1 MEEENENAFKHQ
13 FGKELVARIAS
24 SIGKVYENFD
34 RRQFLSL
41 ASSLKPLEMKA
52 RVRFLRDEISKL
64 LPSHFPEALQIL
76 MNSVKSGKLEG
87 FDLWIYT
94 EFIQTHGLAHREE
107 SLEALKV
114 LTTLFTSEWAVR
126 PFLRQFP
133 EHTLAFLLACA
144 AHEDEKVRRWASEGS
159 RPRLPWGER
168 LHHFIQTP
176 DATLPI
182 LESLKH
188 DEAPFV
194 RTSVANHLN
203 DIAKDNPHFVLT
215 VLKKWKKEVSEKDEP
230 KLDWITKRALRT
242 LIKNGNPAALG
253 LIGVDASA
261 KISVSKFFITPKG
274 ISLGDRMTFGATIK
288 SLSKSPQKL
297 VIDYVLHLVKSHG
310 GTAPKV
316 FKCKVVNL
324 EPGESLDFEKTHHLK
339 KVTTRTYYP
348 GINALELQINGKSHG
363 KKSWVLH

>member
-1 MEEENENAFKHQ
+1 MAEENENAFKHQ

-24 SIGKVYENFD
+24 SIGEVYRAFD
-34 RRQFLSL
+34 HRQFLSL
-41 ASSLKPLEMKA
+41 APSLKPLEMKA

-64 LPSHFPEALQIL
+64 LPSQFPQALQIL
-76 MNSVKSGKLEG
+76 MNSVKFGKLKG
-87 FDLWIYT
+87 FDLWVYT
-94 EFIQTHGLAHREE
+94 EFIQTHGLGYRKE

-133 EHTLAFLLACA
+133 EHTLAFLLVCA

-159 RPRLPWGER
+159 RPRLPWGEK
-168 LHHFIQTP
+168 LHHFIKTP

-182 LESLKH
+182 LELLKH
-188 DEAPFV
+188 DEALFV

-203 DIAKDNPHFVLT
+203 DIAKDNPDFVLK
-215 VLKKWKKEVSEKDEP
+215 VLKEWKKEASEKDKP
-230 KLDWITKRALRT
+230 KLDWIIRRALRT
-242 LIKNGNPAALG
+242 LIKNGNPAALE
-253 LIGVDASA
+253 LVGVDASA
-261 KISVSKFFITPKG
+261 KISVSNFSVTPKE
-274 ISLGDRMTFGATIK
+274 ISLGDRITFGATIK

-316 FKCKVVNL
+316 FKCKVATL
-324 EPGESLDFEKTHHLK
+324 KPGESLDLEKSHHLK

-348 GINALELQINGKSHG
+348 GRNALELQINGKSYG
-363 KKSWVLH
+363 KRSWVLR